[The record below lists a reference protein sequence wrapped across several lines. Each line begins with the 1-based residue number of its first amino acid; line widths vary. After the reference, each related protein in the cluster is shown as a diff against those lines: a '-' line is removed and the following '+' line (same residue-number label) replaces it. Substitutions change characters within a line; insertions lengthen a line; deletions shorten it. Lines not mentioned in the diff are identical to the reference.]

1 VPTAKAQE
9 QVEGCSSISEGAIL
23 ITCDTTFEQA
33 AKNIND
39 DSVLRSLGNGEYL
52 LNSDLH
58 VEEGAR
64 LTIASPEVKWVKI
77 SNEGSLQ
84 YSIVV
89 NGYMDIDGVKITS
102 WDPEE
107 NSVVYQDSLGS
118 VLRPYI
124 HYQDADGGVIQNSE
138 LAHTGY
144 DGEKGGAFHSA
155 GRLPIF

>member
-1 VPTAKAQE
+1 
-9 QVEGCSSISEGAIL
+9 L
-23 ITCDTTFEQA
+23 IICDTTFEQA

-52 LNSDLH
+52 LNSDLQ

-77 SNEGSLQ
+77 SNQGSLQ

-102 WDPEE
+102 WTRKKIPWYTKILWGQFCGRT
-107 NSVVYQDSLGS
+107 SVI
-118 VLRPYI
+118 RMP
-124 HYQDADGGVIQNSE
+124 
-138 LAHTGY
+138 T
-144 DGEKGGAFHSA
+144 A
-155 GRLPIF
+155 G